1 MSAGGTGFKP
11 VGGAGFHPAS
21 ATAVDIFV
29 PLDWDKAITVKQR
42 HLPHWRQEGATYFVT
57 FRLGDS
63 LPAHILAQWH
73 EELEV
78 WLRLHPEPWKGK
90 TIAEYQARFVD
101 GREEWFD
108 RGFGE
113 CLLAQSQLRKV
124 VVDSLLHFHGELYL
138 LDSYVV
144 MPNHVHVLVKPLPGV
159 ALSDMVGGWKR
170 HSAREIHKILGRS
183 GALWMEESHDRIVR
197 DAVELG
203 KYRDYILK
211 NPQKAGLPMGQYSV
225 ELRNVMKTESDGS
238 VAQGASGGGEGTGC
252 NPVQPTGSKPV
263 LQFPLCE
270 IRDHDDWKKLPGEM
284 VYPGKYVQIEE
295 CAYLTPARPETPV
308 HWTVAHRKSAIAVA
322 PITDD
327 GKFILIHQE
336 RLPVQRTLW
345 EFPAGQLDDGETHE
359 AILDTVHRELDEEA
373 GCVVAPEGTLTP
385 LGWFFGSQGFTNE
398 HVYLF
403 AAHPVRIVRTPQPVG
418 GEHIGEVRLV
428 TGAELRQ
435 MVASHVIQ
443 DALTLALFARMAAHG
458 MV

>member
-1 MSAGGTGFKP
+1 VSRERAGDTGFQLVSETGVPP
-11 VGGAGFHPAS
+11 VQSPTHFVPYHPDGQ
-21 ATAVDIFV
+21 TAVS
-29 PLDWDKAITVKQR
+29 R
-42 HLPHWRQEGATYFVT
+42 RNLPHWSQDGVTYFLT
-57 FRLGDS
+57 WRLADS
-63 LPAHILAQWH
+63 LPAHLVRQWK
-73 EELEV
+73 EEREV
-78 WLRLHPEPWKGK
+78 WLHHHPKPWSGK
-90 TIAEYQARFVD
+90 DVAEYEARFIRRRQEWLDQGHGACVLMLPVAARAMVETLQHFD
-101 GREEWFD
+101 GKR
-108 RGFGE
+108 
-113 CLLAQSQLRKV
+113 
-124 VVDSLLHFHGELYL
+124 YL
-138 LDSYVV
+138 LDHYVV
-144 MPNHVHVLVKPLPGV
+144 MPNHVHVLVKPLPGNDLQ
-159 ALSDMVGGWKR
+159 AILHSWKSFSSKR
-170 HSAREIHKILGRS
+170 INVLLGRN
-183 GALWMEESHDRIVR
+183 GNLWMDESYDRIVR
-197 DAVELG
+197 DWAELLRC
-203 KYRDYILK
+203 RDYIAG
-211 NPQKAGLPMGQYSV
+211 NPGKAGLHAGHYLLGTMSKLTFDADSGP
-225 ELRNVMKTESDGS
+225 E
-238 VAQGASGGGEGTGC
+238 SGGT
-252 NPVQPTGSKPV
+252 PDAPTGWKPV
-263 LQFPLCE
+263 PPFPLCE